1 MKICI
6 LSDSHD
12 RRDLLAAA
20 VADAAGR
27 GAEVVLHGGDVVA
40 PSTLSVLR
48 PFGLPV
54 HVVHGNNMGDTYAL
68 AAMSGRRGSLVTYHG
83 ADMDREIGGRRVFMV
98 HYPHYARGMAALGEW
113 DLVCC
118 GHSHRAVV
126 ERVAN
131 VKGGESLLVDAGTV
145 GGVAEVPTYV
155 LGDLD
160 TMEFTIRRV
169 PEPA

>member
-20 VADAAGR
+20 VADAVDR
-27 GAEVVLHGGDVVA
+27 GVEAVFHGGDVVA
-40 PSTLSVLR
+40 PSTLSVLQ

-54 HVVHGNNMGDTYAL
+54 HVVHGNNTGDLYTMN
-68 AAMSGRRGSLVTYHG
+68 AMARRKGSIITYHG
-83 ADMDREIGGRRVFMV
+83 NDMDLELGGRRIFMV
-98 HYPHYARGMAALGEW
+98 HYPHYARGMAVMGDW

-126 ERVAN
+126 ERVATI
-131 VKGGESLLVDAGTV
+131 KGGESVLVDAGTV
-145 GGVAEVPTYV
+145 GGVCEPPTYV
-155 LGDLD
+155 LGDLA
-160 TMEFTIRRV
+160 TMEFHIKRV
-169 PEPA
+169 PES